1 MKKMAWLAVL
11 PLLLSAAES
20 PGRTPEP
27 NRTPEAL
34 PLYPK
39 GAPESNGLSADS
51 VKVLPDVI
59 FGAVDADNLMLPA
72 DPTQATGQAVV
83 ICPGGGYGAICFDHE
98 GLQVARWFNTQGV
111 TAIVLRYRMPNG
123 HPEIPLKDAQQM
135 LELVR
140 KQAPKWRVDPHRVG
154 IIGFSAGGHLAAA
167 ASTLFTGADNRP
179 DFTILCYAATSDD
192 PDIID
197 KETFGNLIGPD
208 ASAPETFRYSCEKQ
222 VTDRTP
228 QAFIALS
235 DDDDNVLPGN
245 STRYYTALKSRNVP
259 TELHIFPT
267 GGHGWGWSESFR
279 YKDELRAALGRWL
292 EEIRK

>member
-59 FGAVDADNLMLPA
+59 FGAVDADYLVLPA

-83 ICPGGGYGAICFDHE
+83 ICPGGGYGAVCFDHE

-111 TAIVLRYRMPNG
+111 TANYQIIVDRVNNLDTLEVQVEMAPDMDFDAVRMVEDKEREIHNG
-123 HPEIPLKDAQQM
+123 LLSILGLSAKVVMVE
-135 LELVR
+135 
-140 KQAPKWRVDPHRVG
+140 PKTIARSEGKAKRV
-154 IIGFSAGGHLAAA
+154 I
-167 ASTLFTGADNRP
+167 DNRRVF
-179 DFTILCYAATSDD
+179 D
-192 PDIID
+192 
-197 KETFGNLIGPD
+197 
-208 ASAPETFRYSCEKQ
+208 
-222 VTDRTP
+222 
-228 QAFIALS
+228 
-235 DDDDNVLPGN
+235 
-245 STRYYTALKSRNVP
+245 
-259 TELHIFPT
+259 
-267 GGHGWGWSESFR
+267 
-279 YKDELRAALGRWL
+279 
-292 EEIRK
+292 

>member
-1 MKKMAWLAVL
+1 MKKMVWLAVL

-34 PLYPK
+34 PLYPQ
-39 GAPESNGLSADS
+39 GAPDNNG
-51 VKVLPDVI
+51 
-59 FGAVDADNLMLPA
+59 LPA
-72 DPTQATGQAVV
+72 DKAVYAESHAEKIAEADYMLFRADPSKATGQAVV

-222 VTDRTP
+222 VTERTP

-235 DDDDNVLPGN
+235 DDDDNVLPVGKMC
-245 STRYYTALKSRNVP
+245 SSAGT
-259 TELHIFPT
+259 
-267 GGHGWGWSESFR
+267 
-279 YKDELRAALGRWL
+279 LRLFSAV
-292 EEIRK
+292 

>member
-1 MKKMAWLAVL
+1 MAGS
-11 PLLLSAAES
+11 PSLLLSAAES

-59 FGAVDADNLMLPA
+59 FGAVDADYLVLPA

-167 ASTLFTGADNRP
+167 VSTLFTGPDNRP
-179 DFTILCYAATSDD
+179 DFTILCYAAISDD
-192 PDIID
+192 SDIID
-197 KETFGNLIGPD
+197 KETFGNLTGPD
-208 ASAPETFRYSCEKQ
+208 ASTRKRPVTPAKTGDGTNAAGLHRPQRRRRQRLAWQQHTLLHGVEKSQCPGRTSHFPDRRSRLGLERIVPLQGTNCAPRSAAGSK
-222 VTDRTP
+222 
-228 QAFIALS
+228 
-235 DDDDNVLPGN
+235 
-245 STRYYTALKSRNVP
+245 KSANK
-259 TELHIFPT
+259 EFP
-267 GGHGWGWSESFR
+267 
-279 YKDELRAALGRWL
+279 
-292 EEIRK
+292 I

>member
-1 MKKMAWLAVL
+1 MAEWMNEHGITAV
-11 PLLLSAAES
+11 
-20 PGRTPEP
+20 
-27 NRTPEAL
+27 
-34 PLYPK
+34 
-39 GAPESNGLSADS
+39 
-51 VKVLPDVI
+51 
-59 FGAVDADNLMLPA
+59 
-72 DPTQATGQAVV
+72 
-83 ICPGGGYGAICFDHE
+83 
-98 GLQVARWFNTQGV
+98 
-111 TAIVLRYRMPNG
+111 VLRYRMPNG

-222 VTDRTP
+222 VTERTP
-228 QAFIALS
+228 QAFIAPFII
-235 DDDDNVLPGN
+235 N
-245 STRYYTALKSRNVP
+245 AK
-259 TELHIFPT
+259 
-267 GGHGWGWSESFR
+267 
-279 YKDELRAALGRWL
+279 
-292 EEIRK
+292 

>member
-1 MKKMAWLAVL
+1 
-11 PLLLSAAES
+11 
-20 PGRTPEP
+20 
-27 NRTPEAL
+27 
-34 PLYPK
+34 
-39 GAPESNGLSADS
+39 
-51 VKVLPDVI
+51 
-59 FGAVDADNLMLPA
+59 
-72 DPTQATGQAVV
+72 
-83 ICPGGGYGAICFDHE
+83 
-98 GLQVARWFNTQGV
+98 
-111 TAIVLRYRMPNG
+111 MPNG

-259 TELHIFPT
+259 AELHIFPT

>member
-39 GAPESNGLSADS
+39 GAPESNGLSAD
-51 VKVLPDVI
+51 KVLPDVI
-59 FGAVDADNLMLPA
+59 FGAVDADYLVLPA

-83 ICPGGGYGAICFDHE
+83 ICPGGGYGAVCFDHE

-259 TELHIFPT
+259 AELHIFPT

>member
-1 MKKMAWLAVL
+1 MKKMVWLAVL

-59 FGAVDADNLMLPA
+59 FGAVDADYLVLPA

-167 ASTLFTGADNRP
+167 VSTLFTGPDNRP
-179 DFTILCYAATSDD
+179 DFTILCYAAIS
-192 PDIID
+192 
-197 KETFGNLIGPD
+197 
-208 ASAPETFRYSCEKQ
+208 
-222 VTDRTP
+222 
-228 QAFIALS
+228 
-235 DDDDNVLPGN
+235 VLP
-245 STRYYTALKSRNVP
+245 
-259 TELHIFPT
+259 
-267 GGHGWGWSESFR
+267 
-279 YKDELRAALGRWL
+279 LG
-292 EEIRK
+292 

>member
-1 MKKMAWLAVL
+1 MKKMVWLAVL

-59 FGAVDADNLMLPA
+59 FGAVDADYLVLPA

-123 HPEIPLKDAQQM
+123 HPEIPLSI
-135 LELVR
+135 R
-140 KQAPKWRVDPHRVG
+140 TG
-154 IIGFSAGGHLAAA
+154 SA
-167 ASTLFTGADNRP
+167 SSDSRPEDTLPQPPRRCSPERTTVPISRSCATRP
-179 DFTILCYAATSDD
+179 PRTIRTS
-192 PDIID
+192 
-197 KETFGNLIGPD
+197 
-208 ASAPETFRYSCEKQ
+208 
-222 VTDRTP
+222 
-228 QAFIALS
+228 
-235 DDDDNVLPGN
+235 
-245 STRYYTALKSRNVP
+245 STRRPSAT
-259 TELHIFPT
+259 
-267 GGHGWGWSESFR
+267 
-279 YKDELRAALGRWL
+279 
-292 EEIRK
+292 